1 MNEQRFDPGT
11 SQHTAIEYGSSDQ
24 FANYL
29 SGALMT
35 NVPSGMPTSSVP
47 ANSAAPLAEIDSHEQ
62 PLKRG
67 SIWLARAV
75 SYLVYAY
82 LLVVEAILLM
92 GFLLL
97 LFGANPSSS
106 FVDWAYR
113 NLDRAMR
120 PFRGIFAPVEIGLA
134 GNDVEAIFD
143 TSIMFAMIVYAI
155 IAIAVSAL
163 IAWLTTRISR
173 VDREVA
179 FESAQDQHQRE
190 LQAMRDRATIIDAQ
204 NAAAHVAAVERA
216 AAQQGGGRAA
226 PLATPPAGGTP
237 PPPAPRA

>member
-1 MNEQRFDPGT
+1 
-11 SQHTAIEYGSSDQ
+11 
-24 FANYL
+24 
-29 SGALMT
+29 MT
-35 NVPSGMPTSSVP
+35 NVTGDMPSSVAP
-47 ANSAAPLAEIDSHEQ
+47 AETDSHEQ
-62 PLKRG
+62 PIKRG

-82 LLVVEAILLM
+82 LLIVEVILLL

-106 FVDWAYR
+106 FVEWSYR

-120 PFRGIFAPVEIGLA
+120 PFRGIFAPVEIGVA
-134 GNDVEAIFD
+134 GNDVKAIFD

-155 IAIAVSAL
+155 IAIAVGAL
-163 IAWLTTRISR
+163 ISWLTLRISR
-173 VDREVA
+173 VDHEVA

-204 NAAAHVAAVERA
+204 NAATLTAAAERI
-216 AAQQGGGRAA
+216 AAQQSGGRTA
-226 PLATPPAGGTP
+226 PVVTPPAAGTP
-237 PPPAPRA
+237 PPPPPRS

>member
-1 MNEQRFDPGT
+1 
-11 SQHTAIEYGSSDQ
+11 
-24 FANYL
+24 
-29 SGALMT
+29 MT
-35 NVPSGMPTSSVP
+35 NVPSGMPSSAVPSTAVP
-47 ANSAAPLAEIDSHEQ
+47 AEPDSHEQ
-62 PLKRG
+62 TLKRG

-82 LLVVEAILLM
+82 LLVVEVILLI

-106 FVDWAYR
+106 FVAWAYR

-120 PFRGIFAPVEIGLA
+120 PFRGIFAPVEIGTA

-143 TSIMFAMIVYAI
+143 TSIMFAMIIYAI

-163 IAWLTTRISR
+163 ISWLTTRISR

-179 FESAQDQHQRE
+179 LETAQDQHQRE
-190 LQAMRDRATIIDAQ
+190 LQAMRDRATVVEAQ
-204 NAAAHVAAVERA
+204 NAAAHAVAAERA
-216 AAQQGGGRAA
+216 AAQHASGSVA
-226 PLATPPAGGTP
+226 PLATPPAAGTP
-237 PPPAPRA
+237 PPPPAPSS

>member
-1 MNEQRFDPGT
+1 
-11 SQHTAIEYGSSDQ
+11 
-24 FANYL
+24 
-29 SGALMT
+29 MT
-35 NVPSGMPTSSVP
+35 NVPSGMPSSAVP
-47 ANSAAPLAEIDSHEQ
+47 SAAVPAEIDSHEQ

-82 LLVVEAILLM
+82 LLVVEVILLI

-106 FVDWAYR
+106 FVEWAYR

-120 PFRGIFAPVEIGLA
+120 PFRGIFAPVEIGTA

-143 TSIMFAMIVYAI
+143 TSIMFAMIIYAI

-163 IAWLTTRISR
+163 IAWLTTRISK

-179 FESAQDQHQRE
+179 LESAQDQHQRE
-190 LQAMRDRATIIDAQ
+190 LQAMRDRATVVEAQ
-204 NAAAHVAAVERA
+204 NAAVHAAAAEQA
-216 AAQQGGGRAA
+216 AAQQAGRQAA
-226 PLATPPAGGTP
+226 PLATPPPAAGTP
-237 PPPAPRA
+237 PPPPSPGS

>member
-1 MNEQRFDPGT
+1 
-11 SQHTAIEYGSSDQ
+11 
-24 FANYL
+24 
-29 SGALMT
+29 MT
-35 NVPSGMPTSSVP
+35 NIPSGMPTSAVPSAAVP
-47 ANSAAPLAEIDSHEQ
+47 AEAVSHEQ
-62 PLKRG
+62 PIKRG
-67 SIWLARAV
+67 SIWVARAV

-82 LLVVEAILLM
+82 LLVVEAILLI

-113 NLDRAMR
+113 NLDRAMK
-120 PFRGIFAPVEIGLA
+120 PFRGIFAPVEIGVA

-163 IAWLTTRISR
+163 IAWLTSRIRR

-179 FESAQDQHQRE
+179 LESAQDQHQRE
-190 LQAMRDRATIIDAQ
+190 LQAMRDRATIIDSQ
-204 NAAAHVAAVERA
+204 NAAAQAAAFERA
-216 AAQQGGGRAA
+216 AGQQASTRTA

-237 PPPAPRA
+237 PPPTPHS